1 MSRAESKV
9 RQIGLVSATALVVA
23 NMIGTGVFTTTGFLF
38 ADLPSRSAVL
48 LCWLVGGCIAML
60 GAICYSALARSLPES
75 GGEYFFLSRTVHPAA
90 GYVGGWISLFVGFS
104 APIAAAAF
112 ALGEYTKTWFPS
124 VTPKWIGTIALLIFT
139 SAHAFNVRGG
149 LRLQNGIVAL
159 KILLIFIFIGTA
171 VVKLDAPAPPPSSPI
186 TFGAFSVSLVWI
198 YFAYSGWNAAVY
210 IGGEVANPER
220 NLPRAMIFGTGLVI
234 VLYLSLNAVF
244 VFAAPHSELAGHV
257 DVARIAAVAIGGNGF
272 AEFTTALIAVA
283 LLTSISAMTM
293 AGPRVYAK
301 MAEDGFLPSWFRS
314 ARAPATNA
322 VLLQFMVVL
331 LMLWIPDF
339 PDLAKYIGFTLGI
352 GTALT
357 VVGMMR
363 MRWREPERITVPGW
377 PWLPV
382 LFLLAVSGVT
392 VFSVARE
399 PGPSLFGLL
408 TIAIGVLMWRLQTW
422 NRPARSRKAV

>member
-1 MSRAESKV
+1 METSESKV

-90 GYVGGWISLFVGFS
+90 GYVGGWISLLVGFS

-112 ALGEYTKTWFPS
+112 ALGEYTKTWFPDFN
-124 VTPKWIGTIALLIFT
+124 PKWIGTGALLICT
-139 SAHAFNVRGG
+139 LAHAFNVRSG

-159 KILLIFIFIGTA
+159 KILLIFIFIGA
-171 VVKLDAPAPPPSSPI
+171 AAFMIDAPAPPPSSPVSL
-186 TFGAFSVSLVWI
+186 GAFSVSLVWI

-220 NLPRAMIFGTGLVI
+220 NLPRAMIIGTGFVI
-234 VLYLSLNAVF
+234 VLYLGLNTVF
-244 VFAAPHSELAGHV
+244 VFAAPHSELAGKV
-257 DVARIAAVAIGGNGF
+257 DVARIAAAAIGGKAF
-272 AEFTTALIAVA
+272 AEFTTVLIAVA
-283 LLTSISAMTM
+283 LLTSISAMIM

-301 MAEDGFLPSWFRS
+301 MAEDGYLPSWFGS
-314 ARAPATNA
+314 ARPPATNA
-322 VLLQFMVVL
+322 VILQIVIAL

-357 VVGMMR
+357 VIGMMR
-363 MRWREPERITVPGW
+363 MRWREPERISVPGW
-377 PWLPV
+377 PWLPL
-382 LFLLAVSGVT
+382 LFILAVSGVT
-392 VFSVARE
+392 AFSIARE
-399 PGPSLFGLL
+399 PGPSFFGLL
-408 TIAIGVLMWRLQTW
+408 TVAVGVLMWRLQTR
-422 NRPARSRKAV
+422 NRSKQTQT